1 MNVEKK
7 LKVLEIYSMFSG
19 LVMIL
24 LVFTALRPAKV
35 INAERINIIGADGKP
50 RLALCNKEEL
60 PDGVMNGK
68 VLKRSEK
75 HAGMIFY
82 NDEGEEDGGLIF
94 GGEKK
99 NGLPS
104 AGASLTFDQYKQDQ
118 AIQLLYA
125 EGGGKRTAH
134 LAFYDR
140 PEIPMDELD
149 GRFSLLE
156 KLPDAEKRAAYRKM
170 KEEGLLPEERV
181 FVGKDWDK
189 GSKLILSDGKGQP
202 RIKIQVGAD
211 GGAEMLFIDAAG
223 KVTKKISG

>member
-1 MNVEKK
+1 MGKK
-7 LKVLEIYSMFSG
+7 LRILEIYAVVSG
-19 LVMIL
+19 LVIVL
-24 LVFTALRPAKV
+24 LGFAVLKPARV
-35 INAERINIIGADGKP
+35 INAERINIIGVDGKP

-82 NDEGEEDGGLIF
+82 NDEGVEDGGLIF
-94 GGEKK
+94 GGEEK

-104 AGASLTFDQYKQDQ
+104 AGASLTFDQYMQDQ

-149 GRFSLLE
+149 GRFALLE
-156 KLPDAEKRAAYRKM
+156 KLPDAEKNAGYKKM
-170 KEEGLLPEERV
+170 KEEGLLEKERL
-181 FVGKDWDK
+181 FIGKDWDK
-189 GSKLILSDGKGQP
+189 SSKLILSDDKGQP
-202 RIKIQVGAD
+202 RIEMQVTAD
-211 GGAEMLFIDAAG
+211 GSAELLFLDAAG
-223 KVTKKISG
+223 KVTKKIKG